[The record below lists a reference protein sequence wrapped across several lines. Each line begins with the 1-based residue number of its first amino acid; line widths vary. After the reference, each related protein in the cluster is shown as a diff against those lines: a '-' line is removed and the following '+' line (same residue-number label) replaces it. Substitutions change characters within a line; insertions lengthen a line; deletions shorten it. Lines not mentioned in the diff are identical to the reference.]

1 MAGHIVALIGGQ
13 ASAGGVG
20 NAVGEVSV
28 NAPVESGPLIAE
40 AGTAVAQPAT
50 VRGFKEKGWPH
61 AAGVVPLPQFV

>member
-40 AGTAVAQPAT
+40 AGTAVAQPVT
-50 VRGFKEKGWPH
+50 VRGFNEKGCPH